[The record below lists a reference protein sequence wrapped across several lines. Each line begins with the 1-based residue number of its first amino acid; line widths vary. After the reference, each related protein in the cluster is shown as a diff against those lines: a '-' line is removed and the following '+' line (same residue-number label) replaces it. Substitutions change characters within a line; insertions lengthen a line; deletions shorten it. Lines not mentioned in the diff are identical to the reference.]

1 MNNELGALS
10 NKNNTLRSKIAA
22 MDAEQPPVPVIE
34 ERNKLLENDVVKLNE
49 FLTMI
54 NDKIKKREDA
64 SVRMQQ
70 ELAAFSKFALFFKK
84 KKNLTGIIFFKQ
96 TRWLRTRRLHWI
108 LRTRSRVNPSALPR
122 HTSCALTRLPSRTP

>member
-70 ELAAFSKFALFFKK
+70 ELAAFSKFALFLK
-84 KKNLTGIIFFKQ
+84 KKNLTRIIFF
-96 TRWLRTRRLHWI
+96 
-108 LRTRSRVNPSALPR
+108 
-122 HTSCALTRLPSRTP
+122 